1 MVKVYKRSTLNGA
14 WQLIVTKEDIVVT
27 QLYINTS
34 DIIQTPSLDVNLSN
48 AVMIKA
54 EVYSVQDALE
64 SLQKQMLEFTCS

>member
-1 MVKVYKRSTLNGA
+1 
-14 WQLIVTKEDIVVT
+14 LIGTKEDIVVR

>member
-1 MVKVYKRSTLNGA
+1 VVKVYKRSTLNGA